1 MQPANIADQ
10 DGMEASVPQWDQARI
25 ELISTWNEIQEK
37 EQRMIQAGFINKVD
51 PWLERTGWHR
61 YLAGLDRHQLLHSIA
76 KRDPDD
82 DSNGETSD
90 TISTVEAVQRVGRIG
105 AQQSA
110 VARDFDV
117 HHPDAKGAH
126 MKKPRVRIESTASPG
141 MVPRGGISQFGG
153 RREGREE
160 EGEEQ

>member
-1 MQPANIADQ
+1 MYGNEGIRPTIDGTIKWRRTEDFEVQQVMQPANIADQ

-76 KRDPDD
+76 KRDPD
-82 DSNGETSD
+82 E
-90 TISTVEAVQRVGRIG
+90 
-105 AQQSA
+105 
-110 VARDFDV
+110 
-117 HHPDAKGAH
+117 
-126 MKKPRVRIESTASPG
+126 
-141 MVPRGGISQFGG
+141 
-153 RREGREE
+153 
-160 EGEEQ
+160 